1 MKLETIPGDLLA
13 AVLIA
18 LATLAFTLTPLADLP
33 VRVPLGLLMVLFVP
47 GYVLIAALFTRVG
60 DLDGI
65 ERVALSFG
73 LSIAVVPLIGL
84 GLNYTPWGIRL
95 TPVVISLAIFT
106 IFTASVAY
114 LRRNQLPAGER
125 FSVELMENLDAWK
138 EEFTSGDRSGLDRAL
153 TILLVLSIIISV
165 SALVYVVVTPKQGEK
180 FTEFYILGPKG
191 MAYDYP
197 TSVRAG
203 NNSTVIV
210 GVVNHEYATVNYT
223 MQLSLNNSSFLSRDI
238 TLQHNETW
246 EKPVTYVLK
255 RPGDSQKLEFFLY
268 KDGNFTAPYRDL
280 HLWVN
285 VSLNESG
292 NESLRALPV
301 ANTTVAKNASNPGI
315 MKNSPA

>member
-1 MKLETIPGDLLA
+1 
-13 AVLIA
+13 
-18 LATLAFTLTPLADLP
+18 
-33 VRVPLGLLMVLFVP
+33 
-47 GYVLIAALFTRVG
+47 
-60 DLDGI
+60 
-65 ERVALSFG
+65 
-73 LSIAVVPLIGL
+73 
-84 GLNYTPWGIRL
+84 
-95 TPVVISLAIFT
+95 
-106 IFTASVAY
+106 
-114 LRRNQLPAGER
+114 
-125 FSVELMENLDAWK
+125 MENLDAWK

-153 TILLVLSIIISV
+153 TILLVLSIIVSV
-165 SALVYVVVTPKQGEK
+165 FALVYVVVTPKQGEK

-197 TSVRAG
+197 TSVRTG
-203 NNSTVIV
+203 NNCTVIV

-285 VSLNESG
+285 VSQNESR
-292 NESLRALPV
+292 NESRAAVPIPV
-301 ANTTVAKNASNPGI
+301 ANTTLKKNAINPV
-315 MKNSPA
+315 MMNSSS